1 MYINYTPEQ
10 AALRDELRAY
20 FDDLMTPELKA
31 ELVGAGTEGGGPEYR
46 CALGKLGRDGW
57 LGIGWPKKFGGQGR
71 TALEQYIFTEEVQR
85 ADFPLPFLT
94 LESVAPTLMQHGTEE
109 QKQFFLPK
117 VLKGEMHFAIG
128 YSEPSSGTDLASLTT
143 RAVRDGDGWLINGQK
158 TFTTL
163 AHYADYIW
171 LAART
176 DPDAKKHA
184 GISMFMVPTSAPGYK
199 CSPIWTSAGIRT
211 NATFY
216 DDIRVPA
223 DALIGGENNGWALI
237 TGQLNRERLSLVN
250 YGPIATHLAETVRWA
265 REKKL
270 PDGRSLIDLPWVQA
284 NLARVKTGAET
295 LKLLCW
301 KQAWELNS
309 EALTMADASAVK
321 VYGSEFLVE
330 AYRLLLE
337 VVGQAGYLK
346 RGSPEAVLQGMLEW
360 RYRIASIVTFGGG
373 TNEVQRDIISA
384 AGLLMPR
391 GR

>member
-1 MYINYTPEQ
+1 
-10 AALRDELRAY
+10 
-20 FDDLMTPELKA
+20 MTPELKA